1 MQASDKFYYQD
12 TIPTLKYEDEWQ
24 ILLPGQCPGSKIPYF
39 NTNSITLKKKM
50 AKQVKLDTF
59 VLKINLMY

>member
-1 MQASDKFYYQD
+1 MVFWYQD
-12 TIPTLKYEDEWQ
+12 TIPALKYADEWQ
-24 ILLPGQCPGSKIPYF
+24 ILVLGWCPSSKIPYF

-59 VLKINLMY
+59 VLKINLIY